1 MSEVTSITEWI
12 KEFGFSIA
20 VAVYLL
26 WERTNTF
33 KESQKRYEDLQ
44 NLVIDIVKQ
53 NTVAFVEMKSTIEKL
68 CDLVNG
74 RPKP

>member
-1 MSEVTSITEWI
+1 MSEVTSIIEWI

-44 NLVIDIVKQ
+44 TIVIDIVKQ
-53 NTVAFVEMKSTIEKL
+53 NTVAFVEMKATIEKL
-68 CDLVNG
+68 CELVNG
-74 RPKP
+74 KPKP